1 MTELVR
7 TRRDDDVL
15 VVEIDNPPV
24 NALSPGV
31 PEGLGAALDQ
41 AERDPGVRAVVV
53 RGAGRT
59 FVAGADISTLE
70 DAAWGDPASAPDW
83 SALLRRIED
92 CRVPI
97 VMAIHGTALGG

>member
-1 MTELVR
+1 MPPTVR
-7 TRRDDDVL
+7 SERQGDVL

-31 PEGLGAALDQ
+31 PESLTDALAA
-41 AERDPGVRAVVV
+41 AEGDSRVAAIVI

-70 DAAWGDPASAPDW
+70 EAAWGKLGAAS
-83 SALLRRIED
+83 LRRWARAD
-92 CRVPI
+92 GP
-97 VMAIHGTALGG
+97 